1 MLRKWKILLANW
13 INCYFDNRIQKDIA
27 VTVDSLLNIISHLR
41 ENFSLDESKSS
52 LLDAITIEDFVLEK
66 YPAFR
71 FENGKVEPHTEEEI
85 YLAATLL
92 LYFVCV
98 NSKDVNMKS
107 AMCNKLCAADQETIL
122 KFSKCLMQCP
132 VITKSD
138 VLTAIT
144 EACGQDVAAAEVN
157 HNKVA
162 ETPPALRSL
171 HGEVRRLQ
179 AALDAERFDRTYL
192 QDELTRTNLKMEKL
206 LKDKE
211 QYKQDINNLKAKI
224 SSCCG
229 QENETKGEE
238 TSSNNSA
245 KLLKQLEQ
253 TEQRLVNVQ
262 EQLEDVQYERDT
274 YKNKLDEL
282 KRERDK
288 WFTISQQESDRA
300 SQLVEELET
309 ERSQV
314 HSLRELVTE
323 LRQHNRLNGFDT
335 SQLECDDIDTSVQSL
350 PHNASICSEV
360 CANVIEV
367 QLSEERAKMVLL
379 KQQMETLQDQF
390 NDLTKKSEEECKNFA
405 QIISEKDTEIFNL
418 KHRINEEIEERN
430 ALKSHYDN
438 AFTKLNN
445 EVNELEQRLR
455 DTGENSRRIIDSK
468 MREIQILQEE
478 KMSLLQSLSDE
489 ISKFDNIIKDLK
501 TEIDTEK
508 TSKFKMRDEYEKQMM
523 KLKEKVSNRNNELVE
538 LQNKIFEKGEMIEE
552 LQGDLRNEKELSNK
566 YLNDV
571 QNLNTQ
577 IQEIENSLKER
588 TDEASD
594 LKDQLQ
600 QYIVFNETLNKD
612 INHIRS
618 CLSKSNRESKHLEEC
633 NEKLN
638 NELKNREIKIEQIEK
653 EIDYQGVIF
662 DEEKKKLQY
671 SLDEIN
677 ATVDALKSQLQNE
690 IEYKISIEDERQSL
704 SDTVSKLEKELTA
717 MKSENVKLD
726 KYLIEEKELNEK
738 QKEEC
743 EKLNIVIK
751 QLNEL
756 VSEKESALNRSKE
769 ILAKQKDEFDEEFSK
784 KEAIIDSTNSTLS
797 TAIAERDSLKHELDT
812 IITEKECLLK
822 DIHDKEINLVTL
834 QTRFDELSNLAD
846 ENKSVIKGLEE
857 EIIERNQAYDALQ
870 KNFDT
875 ETTKLVTKL
884 NEMEVA
890 IKDLRSK
897 SNNCIENNEL
907 QIELLKL
914 DIEKLQALLQSEHE
928 KTLVME
934 SEKAVLV
941 KQLDQINAFKNEI
954 ENEYLNKCATL
965 NNTSA
970 QLTEDILKKNE
981 EIEKLKNE
989 VDILYKNVA
998 DKTEEIDTLT
1008 CKTNQLLEDINEKNT
1023 QIEELSSKVQTL
1035 ECLIDE
1041 SKDEFKNYTNQNLQ
1055 IVEALQKE
1063 NNQLHYTIEEDN
1075 STFEIMVKEKD
1086 LIIENLEREVQ
1097 NKIESLEQLMKEHE
1111 NEKLVIEKYK
1121 TTMQEHINTKNTQIK
1136 ELTDKI
1142 HQSEA
1147 ILQEKEIMLNTL
1159 NSKINVL
1166 IDDKDKLTVEINLL
1180 RNTCSESANTCDLL
1194 KENLIAEKAV
1204 RDSLENEKQSLIE
1217 QNEELLKKVVNVES
1231 EYKNV
1236 VSERESLLNEKAIL
1250 VQQIMEERSV
1260 LKIADEGKEAMLAE
1274 KRKIDK
1280 QLEELREE
1288 NNMLAQAKDC
1298 LTQQLVEER
1307 HSKELAEQEKNN
1319 ISEIKADLETKLND
1333 ETKIILD
1340 LEEKNQILTRDINI
1354 YTDKYE
1360 NEKCLSTRLKDD
1372 INNLKKDIEK
1382 MSHEYESLVS
1392 NLKESE
1398 RELLDQ
1404 KNTVELLTKNKA
1416 TLVQEKES
1424 LVKMCDEL
1432 RDEMQKSNE
1441 TLTAKINNKQEEI
1454 DELKIDLNSM
1464 KSDYKTLEENNKQIN
1479 TVLNCGFI
1487 KILDTIKK
1495 DGICLDVLQKLENF
1509 EQKQNIQSEACCD
1522 VLLSI
1527 ISDLTSEIAMKKDI
1541 ENMLKDKDTVV
1552 KNVSELVEKKE
1563 KHISELQDEIKNL
1576 QKEISESKREFFKQ
1590 NDTYNTM
1597 IESKVSEIT
1606 QLQSENQS
1614 LNIELN
1620 DLKVQLDVKVHSL
1633 KDKLVDN
1640 ENLTDKLKE
1649 TYENQIDNLNM
1660 MISKLTNYLKEK
1672 TTELEVMRVEKERL
1686 QNTIED
1692 KNKALKSLEDDLIIQ
1707 KQNQDKLI
1715 TEFES
1720 ERLVLKNMI
1729 TVTESVM
1736 EDQKNSLNNIISE
1749 HVKSIEALEME
1760 LTTVKADFDT
1770 EKSKF
1775 ERELR
1780 ENELKAKTA
1789 FDAVFKD
1796 LSDVRKEKDI
1806 IENDFKSQIE
1816 QLNDKVTSL
1825 ERDVLEKTCTI
1836 DTVKDENKN
1845 LIEKLEKH
1853 KEDIVLLEEKS
1864 NEWKI
1869 KKDSIEVEFE
1879 SKLKQLDNDLEKQ
1892 CKHANDLEVLLEIK
1906 SKENNEMDT
1915 KVHDLEEQIKK
1926 IVEEKEV
1933 LESDRSKY
1941 VNEITELKADLE
1953 KNIIEQKEICAELKN
1968 ENIQLLQEIKEKN
1981 LEILKLEKCLHSQ
1994 MAQQNEDNIKEKIN
2008 LANKCSILEEYQGKA
2023 ETELENRQK
2032 EINTL
2037 QEEIK
2042 TLTSKASEEVTQRDR
2057 ILTEIKE
2064 EKDALINN
2072 LNEQLKQLQDS
2083 VDDLKTQVKIRETDI
2098 KIITSKLNER
2108 NQHEGVIKTLRKE
2121 NEELCKAIGQIET
2134 FAVVS
2139 QDKSCPKCSGQADTN
2154 HRNLHL
2160 QVDNTSSDTHSSIES
2175 YKTISDLEKIIHDKN
2190 RTITTLQS
2198 DITYLK
2204 SLIAESENKLLDVS
2218 KDLDM
2223 SKENCQQLSNQLKKI
2238 VHQKNEEIAELK
2250 KQVTKMSVTENR
2262 ASQIIKVSAK
2272 YQAIILKR
2280 IAEIKSN
2287 TVLKELTNFGNSN
2300 TDNDIRRSL
2309 NAGTIT
2315 MEDLENFLET
2325 TERHI
2330 RRCSEKQITLQK
2342 ERDRLSDVNRI
2353 NESEIINM
2361 RKFLTELSVSIKTF
2375 NSVREL
2381 YTQKLS
2387 RVISLQRTVRREILS
2402 LDGHI
2407 TDSMMCKLER
2417 GYAAV
2422 MQDLSECALNLERW
2436 IERCISR
2443 TISAE
2448 KIKQAFTSDVDRA
2461 SLASGSFQNAS
2472 LEVQL
2477 DELQNSFQKLL
2488 EEVARAQKGE
2498 GAKDPQSVT
2507 VMEVRAEYEDKLN
2520 RMKAKMKQL
2529 CHEQIALFKEKH
2541 REEVESL
2548 ELELQKAHHKLR
2560 ESSRAY
2566 EEHIK
2571 SLTTDLW
2578 NVGEKFLVKKDEAD
2592 WLRKKQNYG
2601 SLMSLQHV
2609 HSSGLASQPEEPSR
2623 PSDTHSLRS
2632 LPVSKNNAK
2641 AEARALQMSDEEGE
2655 VFDNRCLRELRT
2667 PREPRRLSEL
2677 RWRNS
2682 LCPPHLKSSYPAET
2696 QFAPALHEDDI
2707 KCTGNMSLGGKQRK
2721 EVGITVYK
2729 KPGPPTPSKQA
2740 GRLSA
2745 TDSELRQ
2752 SLRVEVDPSASRK
2765 TSTPSRIRSLFRSS
2779 KNDTTEGTPRSR
2791 RLSNIF
2797 RKK

>member
-1 MLRKWKILLANW
+1 MLRKWKILLTNW
-13 INCYFDNRIQKDIA
+13 INCYFDNNIQKDFS

-52 LLDAITIEDFVLEK
+52 LLDALTIEDFILEK

-71 FENGKVEPHTEEEI
+71 FDNGKVKPHTEEEI

-98 NSKDVNMKS
+98 NSKDVNIKS

-132 VITKSD
+132 VITSSD
-138 VLTAIT
+138 VLAAIT

-171 HGEVRRLQ
+171 HSEVRRLQ
-179 AALDAERFDRTYL
+179 AALDAERFDRTFL
-192 QDELTRTNLKMEKL
+192 QDELTRTNLKMDKL

-224 SSCCG
+224 STCCG
-229 QENETKGEE
+229 QEIETKDEE
-238 TSSNNSA
+238 TSSNNTA

-274 YKNKLDEL
+274 FKNKLDEL
-282 KRERDK
+282 KSERDK
-288 WFTISQQESDRA
+288 WYTISQQESNRA
-300 SQLVEELET
+300 LQLVEELDT
-309 ERSQV
+309 ERRQV

-335 SQLECDDIDTSVQSL
+335 SQLECDDVDTSVQSL
-350 PHNASICSEV
+350 PHNSSICSEA

-367 QLSEERAKMVLL
+367 QLSEERAKIVLL
-379 KQQMETLQDQF
+379 KQQMEMLQDQL
-390 NDLTKKSEEECKNFA
+390 NDLKKKSEEECQSFT
-405 QIISEKDTEIFNL
+405 QIISEKDTDIFNL

-438 AFTKLNN
+438 EVTKLNN

-468 MREIQILQEE
+468 MKEIQILQEE
-478 KMSLLQSLSDE
+478 KLSLLQSLSDE
-489 ISKFDNIIKDLK
+489 ITKFDNVIKDLK

-538 LQNKIFEKGEMIEE
+538 LQNKIFEKGEKIEE

-566 YLNDV
+566 YLIEV
-571 QNLNTQ
+571 KNLSAQ
-577 IQEIENSLKER
+577 IQEFENNLQEKVGEVSNLKE
-588 TDEASD
+588 
-594 LKDQLQ
+594 QLQ
-600 QYIVFNETLNKD
+600 QYVMFNETLNKD
-612 INHIRS
+612 IHHVRS

-638 NELKNREIKIEQIEK
+638 IEMNNRKTKIEQLEK
-653 EIDYQGVIF
+653 EIEYQGVIF

-677 ATVDALKSQLQNE
+677 ATVDALKNQLQNE
-690 IEYKISIEDERQSL
+690 IDYKISIEDERQTL
-704 SDTVSKLEKELTA
+704 SDDISKLKKELTT
-717 MKSENVKLD
+717 MKSANIKLD
-726 KYLIEEKELNEK
+726 KDLIEQKEFNEK

-743 EKLNIVIK
+743 EKLKTIIK
-751 QLNEL
+751 QLNEN
-756 VSEKESALNRSKE
+756 VCEKESAIQQSKE
-769 ILAKQKDEFDEEFSK
+769 LLTKQKEEFDEDFRK
-784 KEAIIDSTNSTLS
+784 KEAIIDSTNDTLLS
-797 TAIAERDSLKHELDT
+797 TIAEKDNIKHELDM
-812 IITEKECLLK
+812 ILTEKQDLLK
-822 DIHDKEINLVTL
+822 NIHDKENSIVIL
-834 QTRFDELSNLAD
+834 QTKFDQLSNLAD
-846 ENKSVIKGLEE
+846 EKKSIIKGLEE
-857 EIIERNQAYDALQ
+857 NIIEKDQAYDILQ
-870 KNFDT
+870 KNFDIQ
-875 ETTKLVTKL
+875 TTTLMTKL
-884 NEMEVA
+884 NEMEVS
-890 IKDLRSK
+890 IKEFRTKSK
-897 SNNCIENNEL
+897 NCVESKEL

-914 DIEKLQALLQSEHE
+914 DLEKLQALLQSERE
-928 KTLVME
+928 KTLIIE
-934 SEKAVLV
+934 SEKTILMQ
-941 KQLDQINAFKNEI
+941 QLDHINAYKNRI

-970 QLTEDILKKNE
+970 QLNDDILKKIE
-981 EIEKLKNE
+981 ELDKLKEE
-989 VDILYKNVA
+989 VEILSKNIR
-998 DKTEEIDTLT
+998 DKTEEIESLR
-1008 CKTNQLLEDINEKNT
+1008 CKSNELLEEINEKNI
-1023 QIEELSSKVQTL
+1023 QNKELSLKVQKL
-1035 ECLIDE
+1035 ECLIAE
-1041 SKDEFKNYTNQNLQ
+1041 SKEELKKVMDNNLQ
-1055 IVEALQKE
+1055 VVEALQKE
-1063 NNQLHYTIEEDN
+1063 KNQLHYTIEEDN
-1075 STFEIMVKEKD
+1075 STYEIMVKEKD
-1086 LIIENLEREVQ
+1086 LIIENLERELQ
-1097 NKIESLEQLMKEHE
+1097 NKAESLEHLMKDHE
-1111 NEKLVIEKYK
+1111 NEKLVIEKFK
-1121 TTMQEHINTKNTQIK
+1121 SNMQEQVNTKNSQIK
-1136 ELTDKI
+1136 DLTEKI

-1147 ILQEKEIMLNTL
+1147 SLQEKELLLDTL
-1159 NSKINVL
+1159 NSKINIL
-1166 IDDKDKLTVEINLL
+1166 TDDKDKLTLEINLL
-1180 RNTCSESANTCDLL
+1180 RQTCSESAHTNDLL
-1194 KENLIAEKAV
+1194 KENLTIEKAE
-1204 RDSLENEKQSLIE
+1204 RDALETEKQSLIKV
-1217 QNEELLKKVVNVES
+1217 NEELLRKVTNVES

-1250 VQQIMEERSV
+1250 VQQIMEERSI
-1260 LKIADEGKEAMLAE
+1260 LKIADEGKEALLAE
-1274 KRKIDK
+1274 KRKIDQ

-1288 NNMLAQAKDC
+1288 NNLLAQAKDC

-1307 HSKELAEQEKNN
+1307 HSKELAEQEKQN
-1319 ISEIKADLETKLND
+1319 ISELKADLETKLND
-1333 ETKIILD
+1333 VTRIKFDLQEKIH
-1340 LEEKNQILTRDINI
+1340 ILTSDIDI
-1354 YTDKYE
+1354 YTNKYE
-1360 NEKCLSTRLKDD
+1360 TEKCLSISLNDE
-1372 INNLKKDIEK
+1372 INNLKQEIGKI
-1382 MSHEYESLVS
+1382 SNEYENLIS
-1392 NLKESE
+1392 NLKDSK

-1404 KNTVELLTKNKA
+1404 KNTIELLTNNQA
-1416 TLVQEKES
+1416 ILEQEKES
-1424 LVKMCDEL
+1424 LKIMCDGL
-1432 RDEMQKSNE
+1432 RDKMQKVNE
-1441 TLTAKINNKQEEI
+1441 TLTAEINDKQEEI
-1454 DELKIDLNSM
+1454 NVLNIDINSM
-1464 KSDYKTLEENNKQIN
+1464 KSDYKTLEESNKQIN
-1479 TVLNCGFI
+1479 NILNCGFN
-1487 KILDTIKK
+1487 KILDNIKK

-1509 EQKQNIQSEACCD
+1509 EKQNIQTDACCD

-1527 ISDLTSEIAMKKDI
+1527 ISDLTSEIAMKKDM
-1541 ENMLKDKDTVV
+1541 ENILKEKDSFV
-1552 KNVSELVEKKE
+1552 KNVSELAENKE
-1563 KHISELQDEIKNL
+1563 KRIAQLEDQIRDLQKLFDESK
-1576 QKEISESKREFFKQ
+1576 KEISKQ
-1590 NDTYNTM
+1590 IDSYNTK
-1597 IESKVSEIT
+1597 IESKVREIT
-1606 QLQSENQS
+1606 QLQSENES

-1686 QNTIED
+1686 QHTIED
-1692 KNKALKSLEDDLIIQ
+1692 RNIALTSLENDLIIQ

-1715 TEFES
+1715 SEFES

-1736 EDQKNSLNNIISE
+1736 EDQKSSLNNIISE
-1749 HVKSIEALEME
+1749 HVKSNEALERE
-1760 LTTVKADFDT
+1760 IITLKAIIDS
-1770 EKSKF
+1770 EKTKF
-1775 ERELR
+1775 ETELR

-1796 LSDVRKEKDI
+1796 LSDVRKEKEI
-1806 IENDFKSQIE
+1806 IEEDFESQIE
-1816 QLNDKVTSL
+1816 TLNNKVTSL
-1825 ERDVLEKTCTI
+1825 EQGVLEKTCII
-1836 DTVKDENKN
+1836 DTMKDENKD
-1845 LIEKLEKH
+1845 LIEKLEKY
-1853 KEDIVLLEEKS
+1853 KEDIVFLEEKG

-1869 KKDSIEVEFE
+1869 KKDSIEVEYE
-1879 SKLKQLDNDLEKQ
+1879 SKLKKIDEDLGKQ
-1892 CKHANDLEVLLEIK
+1892 CKHANELEVLLENK
-1906 SKENNEMDT
+1906 SKETNEMEM
-1915 KVHDLEEQIKK
+1915 KVHNLEEQIKK

-1933 LESDRSKY
+1933 IESDKSKY

-1953 KNIIEQKEICAELKN
+1953 KRVIKQNEVCTELKN
-1968 ENIQLLQEIKEKN
+1968 ENMELLQVIKEKN
-1981 LEILKLEKCLHSQ
+1981 LEILKLEECLHSQ
-1994 MAQQNEDNIKEKIN
+1994 MTQQNEDNIKEKIN

-2032 EINTL
+2032 EILIL

-2042 TLTSKASEEVTQRDR
+2042 TLTTKASEEVTQRDK
-2057 ILTEIKE
+2057 IITEIKE

-2072 LNEQLKQLQDS
+2072 LNEQLKQLQGS
-2083 VDDLKTQVKIRETDI
+2083 VDDLKTQVKIREADI
-2098 KIITSKLNER
+2098 KIITNKLNER
-2108 NQHEGVIKTLRKE
+2108 NQQEGIIKTLRKE
-2121 NEELCKAIGQIET
+2121 NEELCKAMGQIET

-2139 QDKSCPKCSGQADTN
+2139 QDKSCPKYSGQADTN
-2154 HRNLHL
+2154 HRDLHL
-2160 QVDNTSSDTHSSIES
+2160 Q
-2175 YKTISDLEKIIHDKN
+2175 
-2190 RTITTLQS
+2190 
-2198 DITYLK
+2198 
-2204 SLIAESENKLLDVS
+2204 
-2218 KDLDM
+2218 
-2223 SKENCQQLSNQLKKI
+2223 
-2238 VHQKNEEIAELK
+2238 
-2250 KQVTKMSVTENR
+2250 
-2262 ASQIIKVSAK
+2262 
-2272 YQAIILKR
+2272 
-2280 IAEIKSN
+2280 
-2287 TVLKELTNFGNSN
+2287 
-2300 TDNDIRRSL
+2300 
-2309 NAGTIT
+2309 
-2315 MEDLENFLET
+2315 
-2325 TERHI
+2325 
-2330 RRCSEKQITLQK
+2330 
-2342 ERDRLSDVNRI
+2342 
-2353 NESEIINM
+2353 
-2361 RKFLTELSVSIKTF
+2361 
-2375 NSVREL
+2375 
-2381 YTQKLS
+2381 
-2387 RVISLQRTVRREILS
+2387 
-2402 LDGHI
+2402 
-2407 TDSMMCKLER
+2407 
-2417 GYAAV
+2417 
-2422 MQDLSECALNLERW
+2422 
-2436 IERCISR
+2436 
-2443 TISAE
+2443 
-2448 KIKQAFTSDVDRA
+2448 
-2461 SLASGSFQNAS
+2461 
-2472 LEVQL
+2472 
-2477 DELQNSFQKLL
+2477 
-2488 EEVARAQKGE
+2488 
-2498 GAKDPQSVT
+2498 
-2507 VMEVRAEYEDKLN
+2507 
-2520 RMKAKMKQL
+2520 KQL

-2592 WLRKKQNYG
+2592 WLRKKQKYG

-2632 LPVSKNNAK
+2632 LPVSKNNPK
-2641 AEARALQMSDEEGE
+2641 SEARALQMSDEEGE

-2667 PREPRRLSEL
+2667 PHEPRRLSEL

-2696 QFAPALHEDDI
+2696 QFAPAVHEDDI

-2752 SLRVEVDPSASRK
+2752 SLRVDVDPSASRK